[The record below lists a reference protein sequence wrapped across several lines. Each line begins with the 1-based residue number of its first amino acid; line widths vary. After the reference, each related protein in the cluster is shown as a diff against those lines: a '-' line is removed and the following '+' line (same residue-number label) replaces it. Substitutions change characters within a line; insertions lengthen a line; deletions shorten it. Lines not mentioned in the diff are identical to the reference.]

1 MSRIGKNPVPV
12 PAGVVVTI
20 AGGLVKAK
28 GKLGETSITL
38 SDDVSVKLEGNE
50 VSVQPAR
57 ETRQAKM
64 MWGTGRALVAKLVK
78 GVSEGY
84 VKTLELS
91 GVGFKANVQGS
102 ELVLNIGFSHDI
114 RYAIPEGIK
123 IVCAKPTEITV
134 SGIDAQRVGQV
145 AAEIRGFRPPEPY
158 KGKGIMYAGEKIRR
172 KEGKKK

>member
-12 PAGVVVTI
+12 PSGVTVTVT
-20 AGGLVKAK
+20 GGLVTAK
-28 GKLGETSITL
+28 GKLGETSMTL
-38 SDDVSVKLEGNE
+38 SDDISIKVEGSE
-50 VSVQPAR
+50 VIVAPAR
-57 ETRQAKM
+57 ETRQATM
-64 MWGTGRALVAKLVK
+64 MWGTGRALVAKMVK

-84 VKTLELS
+84 TKTLELS
-91 GVGFKANVQGS
+91 GVGFKAAVQGS

-114 RYAIPEGIK
+114 RYPIPAGIK
-123 IVCAKPTEITV
+123 IACAKPTEIAV
-134 SGIDAQRVGQV
+134 SGIDAQQVGQV